1 MASTKDFL
9 KTLDCA
15 VEQSLRGR
23 SVGDRRT
30 LGENLLDLIPNHVRD
45 IVYGMA
51 MTEWSGAKLRHFVL
65 HINLRWKH
73 LFVDVA
79 AHRLEAIGEQWRS
92 DVCADFEHEG
102 LLGLLHEMRDGERG
116 LTEHVDRVLQVYDNQ
131 LADH

>member
-9 KTLDCA
+9 NTLDHA
-15 VEQSLRGR
+15 VEHSLRGR
-23 SVGDRRT
+23 RVGDRRT
-30 LGENLLDLIPNHVRD
+30 LGENLLDIIPNHVRD

-79 AHRLEAIGEQWRS
+79 EKRLATIGDRWRNEM
-92 DVCADFEHEG
+92 DADLEHEG
-102 LLGLLHEMRDGERG
+102 LLGLLHEMHDGERN
-116 LTEHVDRVLQVYDNQ
+116 LTEHIDKVLHVYESQ
-131 LADH
+131 LSPH